1 LRFSGARGHYQS
13 RSEPTLLEQ
22 WREKRQPSP
31 GFVIIALAV
40 IAVIPVIGGGV
51 SVAGGISDHSSE
63 SGADILGGIAA
74 FLAGWFFA
82 GFAYACRK
90 PQLGWQISAGHA
102 EERKQLASAA

>member
-1 LRFSGARGHYQS
+1 M
-13 RSEPTLLEQ
+13 SEPTLLEQ
-22 WREKRQPSP
+22 WREKRQHSP

-40 IAVIPVIGGGV
+40 IAVIPLIGGGV

-90 PQLGWQISAGHA
+90 LQLIGWQISAGHA
-102 EERKQLASAA
+102 EERKQPASAA